1 MFVHEHQTYLF
12 LTVPRLHAGILSS
25 ELKTQKKNTMNNL
38 TEIAFILDRSGSMQS
53 IAEAAVN
60 SFNELLVRQQ
70 EEHDQTPVKMSLV
83 LFNTTYEVPF
93 SSVNAPELSRL
104 DMATYAPDGG
114 TALLDAIGRTIDDL
128 GAHLASMTEVD
139 RPGKVIVAIMT
150 DGLENA
156 SRVFTWEQIS
166 DKIKHQEDVYKW
178 EFLFLGANQDALAT
192 AGRMNIRGSKSSN
205 FYSTDAS
212 MRKSMRGV
220 GQNFFE
226 TKHRMRKPTPLSQLV
241 EEADDK
247 E

>member
-1 MFVHEHQTYLF
+1 
-12 LTVPRLHAGILSS
+12 
-25 ELKTQKKNTMNNL
+25 MNNL

-60 SFNELLVRQQ
+60 SFNELLTRQQ
-70 EEHDQTPVKMSLV
+70 AEHEQTPVKMSLV
-83 LFNTTYEVPF
+83 LFNTEYEVPF
-93 SSVNAPELSRL
+93 ASVNAPELPRL
-104 DMATYAPDGG
+104 DMATYAPDNS

-128 GAHLASMTEVD
+128 GARLASMTEAD

-166 DKIKHQEDVYKW
+166 DKIKHQQDVYKW
-178 EFLFLGANQDALAT
+178 EFLFLGANQDAIAT
-192 AGRMNIRGSKSSN
+192 AGRMNICASKSTT
-205 FYSTDAS
+205 FYSTNS
-212 MRKSMRGV
+212 SVRKSMRGV
-220 GQNFFE
+220 EQNFFE
-226 TKHRMRKPTPLSQLV
+226 TKHRVNEPTPLSQLV